1 MSYGFVNA
9 IKVQPGHQQEVAAIL
24 LESASG
30 LAAAGCHLYLV
41 SEAADDDQTIWVTEI
56 WESKRHHQESLRLP
70 ETRDAIE
77 RTKPMLTGEF
87 DPHPLRVR
95 GGLGV
100 PLAD

>member
-1 MSYGFVNA
+1 MPYGFVNA
-9 IKVQPGHQQEVAAIL
+9 IKVQPGHREDVATIL

-41 SEAADDDQTIWVTEI
+41 SEAADDEETIWVTEV
-56 WESKRHHQESLRLP
+56 WESERHHRESLQLP

-77 RTKPMLTGEF
+77 RAKPMLTGDF
-87 DPHPLRVR
+87 AAHPLRVC

-100 PLAD
+100 PGN